1 MSEATESAQVVVS
14 LDLELFTLGYAARGA
29 QVLADLQARGGLMDS
44 EMERDVPMCIS
55 ATLALLETRLRHVRR
70 VLRGEEDPGH
80 LLAHHNAA
88 SLQGLQEACEEGYL
102 FAWGREQATG
112 DEQVP
117 ASRRRRRH
125 KADRPCPQSAPV
137 PAGTLGEQ
145 PQSEL
150 V

>member
-44 EMERDVPMCIS
+44 ETERDAPMCIS
-55 ATLALLETRLRHVRR
+55 AMLALLETRMRHLRR

-80 LLAHHNAA
+80 LLAHHNTV
-88 SLQGLQEACEEGYL
+88 STQGLPEAGEEAYL

-117 ASRRRRRH
+117 ASRRRRRQR
-125 KADRPCPQSAPV
+125 AERPCPQSAPV
-137 PAGTLGEQ
+137 PAGTPSDQ
-145 PQSEL
+145 PPSEL